1 MTILYQHSLQPY
13 NTFGIPAKA
22 AAFTKVS
29 SVANL
34 QKVLAQKILP
44 PYILGGGSNMLL
56 ANDMKALVIKN
67 NILGKTIVEET
78 TDEVLLSIGGGEN
91 WHSLAQ
97 WCVSRNYGGIE
108 NLSLIPG
115 TVGAAPIQNIGAY
128 GVELKDVFHSLE
140 AVDLETGEM
149 TTFDKQACQFAYR
162 DSIFKQKLKGKY
174 CITKVVLRLQKT
186 AHQIHLKYGAIKKML
201 EEKGI
206 QQPNI
211 QDMSEVIIAIRSS
224 KLPDP
229 AILGNS
235 GSFFKNPEIERSQ
248 FEELQEAF
256 PTIVFYDLPDGKVK
270 VPAGWLIE
278 QCGWKG
284 KRVGETGAYAK
295 QALVLVNYG
304 KATGQEIWQL
314 AMNIVE
320 SVKNKFGIEL
330 NPEVNVLGLD

>member
-1 MTILYQHSLQPY
+1 MTILYQHSLQAY

-22 AAFTKVS
+22 AAFTKVA

-56 ANDMKALVIKN
+56 ANDMEALVIKN
-67 NILGKTIVEET
+67 NILGRTIIEET
-78 TDEVLLSIGGGEN
+78 AEDVLLAIGGGEN
-91 WHSLAQ
+91 WHNLVQ

-140 AVDLETGEM
+140 AVSLETGEVS
-149 TTFDKQACQFAYR
+149 TFDKQACQFAYR
-162 DSIFKQKLKGKY
+162 DSIFKRELKGKY
-174 CITKVVLRLQKT
+174 CITQVVLRLQKT

-206 QQPNI
+206 QQPTI

-229 AILGNS
+229 AVLGNS

-248 FEELQEAF
+248 FEELQEQF
-256 PTIVFYDLPDGKVK
+256 PNIVFYDLPSGKVK
-270 VPAGWLIE
+270 IPAGWLIE

-330 NPEVNVLGLD
+330 SPEVNVLGL